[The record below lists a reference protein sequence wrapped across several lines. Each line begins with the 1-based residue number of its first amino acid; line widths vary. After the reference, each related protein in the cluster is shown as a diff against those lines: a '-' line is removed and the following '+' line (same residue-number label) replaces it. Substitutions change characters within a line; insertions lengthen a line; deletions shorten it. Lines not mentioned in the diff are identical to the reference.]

1 MSCTITKTVS
11 AAAFLGLA
19 ILSCPTSLVAQK
31 MDCVDFGAALDRKI
45 QLLEKAEKTLSDMMS
60 TMTVDAAATAK
71 MCTLAKATVA
81 LTKETNKLIDDSKA
95 QCSVSKYSDYP
106 EGYADVLGMNAQ
118 GILDNKD
125 LCK

>member
-1 MSCTITKTVS
+1 MSCTIAKTIS
-11 AAAFLGLA
+11 AATFLGLA
-19 ILSCPTSLVAQK
+19 ILSCPTNLVAQP
-31 MDCVDFGAALDRKI
+31 MDCVDFGSALDRKI
-45 QLLEKAEKTLSDMMS
+45 QLLEKAENTLSGMMS
-60 TMTVDAAATAK
+60 TMDAAATAK

-81 LTKETNKLIDDSKA
+81 LKKETNKLIDDSKA

-106 EGYADVLGMNAQ
+106 EGYADALGVIAQ